1 LRLGKS
7 NLTKEAQ
14 GTLLKSSVSSYSGI
28 YAKAL
33 ETSSPLLQ
41 SHLICIGTGKYHR
54 LYSGI

>member
-1 LRLGKS
+1 LGKS

-28 YAKAL
+28 YANAL
-33 ETSSPLLQ
+33 KTSSPLLQ
-41 SHLICIGTGKYHR
+41 SRLICIGAGKYYK